1 MLSFQKP
8 FKIGKL
14 ISKYFLH
21 PSLRSGGLEEWKARL
36 LVAIHLFILII
47 GLLCDLAANYLVPGE
62 NHPPLKE
69 GMLIVMLF
77 ILIFKK
83 WGSFKISGNLLAGI
97 VFIVLLQSVFS
108 TGGLYSDNL
117 LWMVTAPLLALLFVN
132 RFSGFS
138 WLMALLAL
146 TVYLYILDINAPV
159 DFYPSQRKGMDS
171 VYFLISYSGLFI
183 MVVGVV
189 LVFATGQGMIIKALD
204 EKQKELSRQKAELS
218 RQTQSLLEAE
228 AKILASNKELSQFAS
243 AAAHDLKEPLR
254 MINMYT
260 QLIKRKIGDLTD
272 NSTNEYMAFVTDGV
286 VRMERLLT
294 DLLEYSRLGR
304 KNGQASDINLN
315 DTLFVVINNLTAAMK
330 DTDAAILSNNL
341 PVIKGTNT
349 EMMQLFQNLIANS
362 IKFRQKEV
370 KPVIE
375 ISHHES
381 NGSHKFLF
389 KDNGIGIPDN
399 ARESVFNIFE
409 RLHSKE
415 DYEGTGIG
423 LATCKKIV
431 NNLGGEIWV
440 QPASSQGTIFCFTIP
455 AHDN

>member
-1 MLSFQKP
+1 MIHS
-8 FKIGKL
+8 KL
-14 ISKYFLH
+14 KSDILI
-21 PSLRSGGLEEWKARL
+21 LRKARL
-36 LVAIHLFILII
+36 LVTIHLFLLIVAV
-47 GLLCDLAANYLVPGE
+47 LMDVFNSLFFPEE
-62 NHPPLKE
+62 NPPLKV
-69 GMLIVMLF
+69 GATIVV
-77 ILIFKK
+77 ILIFVFRK
-83 WGSFKISGNLLAGI
+83 WGNLKLSGNLIAALLGA
-97 VFIVLLQSVFS
+97 VLVPAVYE

-117 LWMVTAPLLALLFVN
+117 LWMMGVPLLSLLFSNRVFGFSWLLALLSFTY
-132 RFSGFS
+132 
-138 WLMALLAL
+138 LLY
-146 TVYLYILDINAPV
+146 TQEINAPV
-159 DFYPSQRKGMDS
+159 SYRQQTLHLDGL
-171 VYFLISYSGLFI
+171 YFLITYSGLFI
-183 MVVGVV
+183 MIVGIV
-189 LVFATGQGMIIKALD
+189 LIFATGQALIIKALN

-218 RQTQSLLEAE
+218 KQTQSLLEAE

-272 NSTNEYMAFVTDGV
+272 NSTNEYMGFVTDGV

-304 KNGQASDINLN
+304 KNGQATDINLN

-330 DTDAAILSNNL
+330 DTEAAILSNNL

-375 ISHHES
+375 ISHQES

-389 KDNGIGIPDN
+389 KDNGIGIPDH

-440 QPASSQGTIFCFTIP
+440 QPAATQGTIFCFTIP
-455 AHDN
+455 ALHN